1 MNTRAD
7 ISASVIGY
15 WTKMFGGE
23 NCPTR
28 GKIYQFLRDFR
39 PKLREQEG
47 GERGFYLATRLN
59 QC

>member
-1 MNTRAD
+1 
-7 ISASVIGY
+7 
-15 WTKMFGGE
+15 MFGGE